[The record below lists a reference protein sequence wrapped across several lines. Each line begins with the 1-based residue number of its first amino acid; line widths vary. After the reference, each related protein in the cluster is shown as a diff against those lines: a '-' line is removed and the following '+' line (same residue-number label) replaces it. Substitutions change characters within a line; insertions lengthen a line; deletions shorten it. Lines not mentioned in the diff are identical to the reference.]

1 MASIER
7 TAYPR
12 PREQLSDEELEVQFG
27 PTAEE
32 SALTFKET
40 IGDSARLTFLVMLKT
55 RQQLGYFPSL
65 GEVPKQIIVFL
76 ADASSLPPDTALLDA
91 RVKTKTL
98 FRYRGL
104 IRAHLGVRA
113 YGEAGEQ
120 LIEPAIRTAALTMS
134 DPADLINLAIE
145 TLMRANV
152 ELPAFSTL
160 DRIVGHLRQQVHADL
175 YRLITASLSEEQ
187 AARLDALLEVPP
199 GESVS
204 AAARLKES
212 PGPATLKHIR
222 RWTQRLAELDDII
235 DTKPFLAG
243 IAHTKIRQFAAEA
256 SQLPV
261 GDLRDLSQPGKR
273 HTLILCLL
281 FQTRA
286 KTRDEL
292 IEMFLRRMRQ
302 TRHAAQ
308 EQLRFLQ
315 DRHREMEEGLIGVFG
330 QLLHQA
336 KGDFSDNILGR
347 RIRQILED
355 QGGVD
360 TLAAHI
366 EAVSAYHGNNY
377 LPLLWR
383 AHAVHR
389 SLLFRLLELLGIAS
403 ATQDNA
409 LLDAWHYLFRH
420 RHSRRSTLPCEIDLG
435 FLSQRWCAFVHTT
448 DRDAPALDRRALE
461 VCIFTHIAE
470 ALQSG
475 DLFVPGSGAYDDY
488 RAQLLP
494 WDECEARLARYCQ
507 DVQLPASGAEL
518 VATLRRRLG
527 ELATEVDNGFPENS
541 ELTIDLD
548 GTPHLKRQRPK
559 PLPADLQAFQEAVHA
574 RMPERHLLDVLKNVH
589 HWVPYTRHFGPP
601 SGSDPKL
608 RDAVKRYLFAVFGFG
623 CNLGASQTAR
633 HAPESINRQML
644 QRINAQ
650 HIDAGKL
657 EAAVADV
664 INEYLRFELPEL
676 WGAPNVVIAD
686 GTQIELRENNLLGER
701 HIRYGG
707 YGGIAYHH
715 ISATYIA
722 LFSKFIACGVW
733 EAVYILD
740 ALLENNSDLQP
751 DTVHA
756 DTQGQSEP
764 VFGLACLLGIKLF
777 PRMRNWNDVIFYRPE
792 KGVVYRHIDA
802 LFTKSIDW
810 LLIETH
816 WQDMMQVILSI
827 QAGKILPST
836 LLRKLGSHS
845 RQNKLNRA
853 FRELGRVTR
862 TLFLL
867 RYISEADFRQSI
879 RAETTK
885 VESYNDFLDWI
896 AFGGP
901 ILKSGDPV
909 EQAKQ
914 VKYMDLVAN
923 TIMLHNVSDLTDV
936 LTDMAAEGWPL
947 TKELVGRLS
956 PYTRDHLRRFGR
968 LLLDMDDL
976 PPPLVPRS
984 LGISE
989 EGAGRDY

>member
-1 MASIER
+1 MTSINR

-12 PREQLSDEELEVQFG
+12 LPHRLSDEELEAQYG
-27 PTAEE
+27 PTDEE
-32 SALTFKET
+32 TALTLKESL
-40 IGDSARLTFLVMLKT
+40 GASARLTFIVMLKT
-55 RQQLGYFPSL
+55 RQQLGYFPL
-65 GEVPKQIIVFL
+65 LDDVPEQIIAFL
-76 ADASSLPPDTALLDA
+76 AAALRLPSDTALLNA

-104 IRAHLGVRA
+104 IRAHLGARA
-113 YGEAGEQ
+113 YGDAGER
-120 LIEPAIRTAALTMS
+120 LIDPVIRSAALTMS

-145 TLMRANV
+145 TLARANV

-160 DRIVGHLRQQVHADL
+160 DRIVGHLRQQVHAAL
-175 YRLITASLSEEQ
+175 YRSITASLSEEQ

-204 AAARLKES
+204 AIAQLKES

-222 RWTQRLAELDDII
+222 RWTERLAELDNII
-235 DTKPFLAG
+235 DPKPFLAG

-256 SQLPV
+256 ARLQV

-273 HTLILCLL
+273 LTLILCLL
-281 FQTRA
+281 FQTQA

-292 IEMFLRRMRQ
+292 VEMFLRRMRK

-308 EQLRFLQ
+308 EQLRLLQ
-315 DRHREMEEGLIGVFG
+315 ERHREMEEALIGVLG
-330 QLLHQA
+330 QVLHQA
-336 KGDFSDNILGR
+336 KGDSNDEILGR
-347 RIRQILED
+347 RVRRILED
-355 QGGVD
+355 RGGVD
-360 TLAAHI
+360 TLGAHI

-383 AHAVHR
+383 AHATHR
-389 SLLFRLLELLGIAS
+389 LLLFRLLELLGIAS
-403 ATQDNA
+403 ATRDNA
-409 LLDAWHYLFRH
+409 LLDAWHYLLRH
-420 RHSRRSTLPCEIDLG
+420 RHSRRSTLPCEIDLE
-435 FLSQRWCAFVHTT
+435 FLSQRWSAFVHTKE
-448 DRDAPALDRRALE
+448 RDAPALDRRALE
-461 VCIFTHIAE
+461 VCVFTHIAE

-475 DLFVPGSGAYDDY
+475 DLYVPGSGAYDDY
-488 RAQLLP
+488 RTQLLP
-494 WDECEARLARYCQ
+494 WEECEVRLARYCQ
-507 DVQLPASGAEL
+507 DVELPMSGGEL

-527 ELATEVDNGFPENS
+527 ELATEVDNGFPDNS
-541 ELTIDLD
+541 ELMIDSD

-574 RMPERHLLDVLKNVH
+574 RMPERHLLDVLKHVH

-601 SGSDPKL
+601 SGSDSKL
-608 RDAVKRYLFAVFGFG
+608 KDAAKRYLFTVFGFG

-633 HAPESINRQML
+633 HAPESVNRQTL
-644 QRINAQ
+644 HRINAQ
-650 HIDAGKL
+650 HIDADKL
-657 EAAVADV
+657 EAAIADV
-664 INEYLRFELPEL
+664 INEYMRFELPEF

-740 ALLENNSDLQP
+740 ALLENKSDLQP

-764 VFGLACLLGIKLF
+764 VFGLAHLLGIKLF
-777 PRMRNWNDVIFYRPE
+777 PRMRNWNDVTFYRPE
-792 KGVVYRHIDA
+792 KDVVYRHIDA
-802 LFTKSIDW
+802 LFAKTIDW
-810 LLIETH
+810 SLIETH
-816 WQDMMQVILSI
+816 WQDMMQVVLSI

-836 LLRKLGSHS
+836 LLHKLGTHS

-853 FRELGRVTR
+853 FRELGRVVR

-867 RYISEADFRQSI
+867 RYISEGDFRQSI

-896 AFGGP
+896 GFGGP

-936 LTDMAAEGWPL
+936 LTDMAAEGWSL

-956 PYTRDHLRRFGR
+956 PYMRDHLRRFGQFM
-968 LLLDMDDL
+968 LDMEDL
-976 PPPLVPRS
+976 PPPLAPRP

-989 EGAGRDY
+989 EGTGRDY